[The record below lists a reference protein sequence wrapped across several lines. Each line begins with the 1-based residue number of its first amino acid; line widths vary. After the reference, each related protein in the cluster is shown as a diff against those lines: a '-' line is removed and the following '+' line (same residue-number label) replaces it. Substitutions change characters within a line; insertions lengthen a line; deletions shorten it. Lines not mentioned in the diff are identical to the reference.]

1 MKRLFFFALLLLS
14 PSTPAALAAESASP
28 WKAEWEKTL
37 EGAKSEGQVT
47 VYGSDTFELFLR
59 REFQK
64 RYPDIRVQY
73 VGGRGPVIGPKILTE
88 RRAEKYLAD
97 LVLTGPGTPYRV
109 LYQAKVL
116 EPIGP
121 QLILPEVL
129 DRSQWFQGKHHY
141 VDAEEKY
148 VFIYEA
154 TVQSG
159 DIAYNTKLVAPRDLR
174 SYSDLLH
181 PKWKGKIVAMDPKVS
196 GTVSRGVR
204 FFFFQPQLGPTF
216 LKRLFGEMELTLSR
230 DFTQMVNWLA
240 VGKFSLA
247 IFSSGVEDATKQGLP
262 VKEFS
267 PGHFAEGAA
276 ISPFNGT
283 VSLTSRAPHPNAAKV
298 ALNWL
303 LSRDGQIAAQKHLAG
318 EGNLRESLREDIPKD
333 VIPPSHRRVAGVR
346 YLMISRAAD
355 IDGER
360 TALKLVNDALAQTKA
375 R

>member
-1 MKRLFFFALLLLS
+1 MGSIFLVCLLLS
-14 PSTPAALAAESASP
+14 LYAEALAGEAIATRQ
-28 WKAEWEKTL
+28 AEWGKTL

-64 RYPDIRVQY
+64 RYSDIKVHY

-109 LYQAKVL
+109 LYQARIL

-121 QLILPEVL
+121 HLILPEVL
-129 DRSQWFQGKHHY
+129 ERSQWFQGKHHY

-148 VFIYEA
+148 IFIYEA

-159 DIAYNTKLVAPRDLR
+159 DIAYNTKLVDPRDLR
-174 SYSDLLH
+174 SYWDLLE
-181 PKWKGKIVAMDPKVS
+181 PKWKGKIVVMDPKVS
-196 GTVSRGVR
+196 GAVSRGVR

-216 LKRLFGEMELTLSR
+216 LKRLFGEMELALSR
-230 DFTQMVNWLA
+230 DFTQMVDWLA

-247 IFSSGVEDATKQGLP
+247 IFASGVEGATKQGLP

-267 PGHFAEGAA
+267 PGHFQEGAA

-283 VSLTSRAPHPNAAKV
+283 VSLASRAPHPNAAKV
-298 ALNWL
+298 LLNWL
-303 LSRDGQIAAQKHLAG
+303 LSRDGQTAVQKHLAV

-333 VIPPSHRRVAGVR
+333 VIPLSHRRAPGVK
-346 YLMISRAAD
+346 YLMISRAVD
-355 IDGER
+355 IDEER
-360 TALKLVNDALAQTKA
+360 TALKLVNDALAQTKT